1 MSKTNLMMAGAAALL
16 MGGALTGALFTG
28 AADAQQAAKAP
39 IILIVDQAAI
49 VGQSDAG
56 KTIPPQA
63 TTIKTNIQKEFDLE
77 AEKLKKDIENYQKG
91 ASLMSEE
98 VRQKTEQDLAMR
110 QQVQLPQQAQI
121 MEQVFQNVVQVAQA
135 KILQE
140 SQPIMKAIVDKRGA
154 TLLLDRSAVMY
165 AAPETDVTQEVLAEL
180 NKKMKTVEVQKV
192 TLADVKKKAAEAA
205 AKQAAPQK
213 GAAKPEPKKK

>member
-1 MSKTNLMMAGAAALL
+1 MSKMYMTIAGIAVLLASGVAAGALVS
-16 MGGALTGALFTG
+16 GAE
-28 AADAQQAAKAP
+28 AQQASKAP
-39 IILIVDQAAI
+39 VILVVDQGAI
-49 VGQSDAG
+49 VAQSDAG
-56 KTIPPQA
+56 KTIPGQA
-63 TTIKTNIQKEFDLE
+63 TTIKTNIQKEFDAE

-91 ASLMSEE
+91 ASLMSDE
-98 VRQKTEQDLAMR
+98 VRQKTEQDLAVR

-121 MEQVFQNVVQVAQA
+121 MEQVFSQVVQVAQA

-154 TLLLDRSAVMY
+154 TLLLDRSSVMY
-165 AAPETDVTQEVLAEL
+165 TAPESDITQEVLAEL

-205 AKQAAPQK
+205 SKQTAAPK
-213 GAAKPEPKKK
+213 AAAKEKPKK

>member
-1 MSKTNLMMAGAAALL
+1 MSKTNLMIAGAAALL
-16 MGGALTGALFTG
+16 MSSVAGGALVAGGAE
-28 AADAQQAAKAP
+28 AQQAAKAP
-39 IILIVDQAAI
+39 VILIVDQAVI

-56 KTIPPQA
+56 KTIPAQA
-63 TTIKTNIQKEFDLE
+63 TAIKTNIQREFDLE
-77 AEKLKKDIENYQKG
+77 TDKLKKDIENYQKG

-98 VRQKTEQDLAMR
+98 VRQKTEQDLGMR

-121 MEQVFQNVVQVAQA
+121 MEQVFSNVVQVAQA

-205 AKQAAPQK
+205 AKQGAAPK
-213 GAAKPEPKKK
+213 GGAKPDPKKK

>member
-1 MSKTNLMMAGAAALL
+1 MKSRFLTIAGALALL
-16 MGGALTGALFTG
+16 AGGVAAGALVSGAE
-28 AADAQQAAKAP
+28 AQQASKP
-39 IILIVDQAAI
+39 PVILIVDQSVI
-49 VGQSDAG
+49 VSQSDAG
-56 KTIPPQA
+56 KTIPGQA
-63 TTIKTNIQKEFDLE
+63 DTIRNSIQKELTAE
-77 AEKLKKDIENYQKG
+77 ADKLKKDIENYQKG

-98 VRQKTEQDLAMR
+98 VRQKTEQELAVR

-121 MEQVFQNVVQVAQA
+121 MEQVFGNVVQVAQA

-140 SQPIMKAIVDKRGA
+140 SQPIMKSIVDKRGA

-165 AAPETDVTQEVLAEL
+165 AAAESDITQEVLAEL

-205 AKQAAPQK
+205 AKQSA
-213 GAAKPEPKKK
+213 GAKPDKPKK

>member
-1 MSKTNLMMAGAAALL
+1 MKSKFLTIVGALALL
-16 MGGALTGALFTG
+16 AGGVSVGALAPGAE
-28 AADAQQAAKAP
+28 AQQASKP
-39 IILIVDQAAI
+39 PVILIVDQSVI
-49 VGQSDAG
+49 VSQSDAG
-56 KTIPPQA
+56 KTIPGQA
-63 TTIKTNIQKEFDLE
+63 DTIRNNIQKELTAE
-77 AEKLKKDIENYQKG
+77 ADKLKKDIENYQKG

-98 VRQKTEQDLAMR
+98 VRQKTEQELAVR

-121 MEQVFQNVVQVAQA
+121 MEQVFGNVVQVAQA

-140 SQPIMKAIVDKRGA
+140 SQPIMKSIVDKRGA

-165 AAPETDVTQEVLAEL
+165 ASAESDITQEVLAEL

-205 AKQAAPQK
+205 AKQAS
-213 GAAKPEPKKK
+213 GAKADKPKK

>member
-1 MSKTNLMMAGAAALL
+1 MSKIFITIAGVAALIASGVTAGALVSAAE
-16 MGGALTGALFTG
+16 
-28 AADAQQAAKAP
+28 AQQAGKAP
-39 IILIVDQAAI
+39 VILIVDQSLI
-49 VGQSDAG
+49 VSQSDAG
-56 KTIPPQA
+56 KTIPGQA
-63 TTIKTNIQKEFDLE
+63 EAIMSNIQKEFDVE
-77 AEKLKKDIENYQKG
+77 ANKLKKDIENYQKG

-98 VRQKTEQDLAMR
+98 VRKKTEQDLAMR

-121 MEQVFQNVVQVAQA
+121 MENVFSQVVQVAQA
-135 KILQE
+135 KVLQE

-165 AAPETDVTQEVLAEL
+165 AAPESDITQEVLAEL

-205 AKQAAPQK
+205 AKQAAAPK
-213 GAAKPEPKKK
+213 AASKDKPKK